1 MRSKILIPSLAI
13 LIGKFL
19 YGCKKMSEPLFNKVA
34 FIGLGLIGSSL
45 ARVIRAKGL
54 ANTVVAAARS
64 QKTLDDAK
72 KLGLIDAGFL
82 HAADA
87 VQNADLIVLAL
98 PVQATQAALEKIQP
112 YLAQNAIITD
122 VGSTK
127 GNVVAAAKQVFGA
140 NLPSGFVPA
149 HPIAGSEHSGVH
161 AGKVDL
167 FAQHKVI
174 ITPLP
179 SSDASAVEK
188 MIQLWQ
194 AADAEVICMDVEKH
208 DELLAHTSHLPHLLA
223 FNLVEQL
230 ANRQDNLDIF
240 RYAAGGFRDFS
251 RIAAS
256 EPQMWHDIFI
266 ANKAA
271 VLNAVAS
278 FEQQLQ
284 QFKRVIEQEDSQAL
298 IGMLSHA
305 RAARQHFNHMLANK
319 PLMENQTVT
328 QQFTILPHSP
338 HFKGKFTV
346 AGDKSV
352 SHRSIMFG
360 AIAEGT
366 THVTGFLEGE
376 DALATLQAFRDMGVS
391 IEGPKN
397 GEVTIH
403 GVGMHGLKAPAS
415 AIYMGNSG
423 TSMRLLAGI
432 LAAQKFDSVMTG
444 DASLTKRPMERIAK
458 PLRMMGAQIQTTGEK
473 GTPPISIH
481 GQQTLQAMH
490 YDLPMASAQVKSG
503 ILLAG
508 LWAEGET
515 SVTEPEPTRDHTE
528 RMLRAFGY
536 EVKTEGNRIS
546 LQGGGKLTATN
557 IQVPSDIS
565 SAAFF
570 MVGAAITENADIT
583 LEAVGVN
590 PTRTGIIEILQQ
602 MGADLTVSNP
612 RIAGGEP
619 IADIRIR
626 GTQTLQGIHIPEDQ
640 VPLAIDEFPALFI
653 AAACAEGETVLTGAA
668 ELRVKESDR
677 IQVMADGLKTLGI
690 DCTPTADGII
700 IQGKGKAGDW
710 SPVFGGGQIESHHD
724 HRIAMSF
731 SMAGLRCAEPIT
743 IVGTETVATSFPTF
757 TEFATQAGLKLEVS
771 EM

>member
-1 MRSKILIPSLAI
+1 
-13 LIGKFL
+13 
-19 YGCKKMSEPLFNKVA
+19 MSVPLFEKVA

-45 ARVIRAKGL
+45 ARVMIAEDLAKEI
-54 ANTVVAAARS
+54 VASTRS
-64 QKTLDDAK
+64 QKTLEDAK
-72 KLGLIDAGFL
+72 ALGLIQQGYSDPAE
-82 HAADA
+82 A
-87 VQNADLIVLAL
+87 VRGADLVVLAL
-98 PVQATQAALEKIQP
+98 PVRATQKVLEAIKP
-112 YLAQNAIITD
+112 YLSEQTIITD

-127 GNVVAAAKQVFGA
+127 GNVVDAAKAVYGEQ
-140 NLPSGFVPA
+140 LPAGFVPG
-149 HPIAGSEHSGVH
+149 HPIAGAELTGVH

-167 FAQHKVI
+167 FANHKVI
-174 ITPLP
+174 LTPLP
-179 SSDASAVEK
+179 SSADWAVEK
-188 MIQLWQ
+188 LIQLWQ
-194 AADAEVICMDVEKH
+194 AAKAEVICMDVEKH
-208 DELLAHTSHLPHLLA
+208 DEVLAHTSHLPHLMA

-230 ANRQDNLDIF
+230 ANREDNLDIF

-256 EPQMWHDIFI
+256 DPHMWHDIFF
-266 ANKAA
+266 ANKKAI
-271 VLNAVAS
+271 LNAVDG
-278 FEQQLQ
+278 FEKQLAILR
-284 QFKRVIEQEDSQAL
+284 KLIEDENSQAL
-298 IGMLSHA
+298 MGLLGHA
-305 RAARQHFNHMLANK
+305 QAARQHFNHMLAKK
-319 PLMENQTVT
+319 PLMEKNKVTT
-328 QQFTILPHSP
+328 QQFKILPGP
-338 HFKGKFTV
+338 KQFQGKFTV
-346 AGDKSV
+346 PGDKSV

-403 GVGMHGLKAPAS
+403 GVGMHGLKAPAG
-415 AIYMGNSG
+415 ALYMGNSG
-423 TSMRLLAGI
+423 TSMRLLSGM
-432 LAAQKFDSVMTG
+432 LSAQKFDSVMTG
-444 DASLTKRPMERIAK
+444 DASLSKRPMERIAK
-458 PLRMMGAQIQTTGEK
+458 PLREMGAQIQTTGER
-473 GTPPISIH
+473 GTPPVSISGSQNLKGI
-481 GQQTLQAMH
+481 H

-515 SVTEPEPTRDHTE
+515 VVTEPEPTRDHSE

-536 EVKTEGNRIS
+536 DVKTEGNRIS
-546 LQGGGKLTATN
+546 LQGGGKLVGTD

-570 MVGAAITENADIT
+570 MVGAAITEGSDVT
-583 LEAVGVN
+583 LEAVGIN
-590 PTRTGIIEILQQ
+590 PTRTGVIEILKQ
-602 MGADLTVSNP
+602 MGADLTVENE

-626 GTQTLQGIHIPEDQ
+626 GSRTLKGIHMPEDQ

-653 AAACAEGETVLTGAA
+653 AAACAEGQTILTGAA

-677 IQVMADGLKTLGI
+677 IQVMADGLKIMGI
-690 DCTPTADGII
+690 DCTPTEDGII
-700 IQGKGKAGDW
+700 IEGQGKAGEW
-710 SPVFGGGQIESHHD
+710 GAIFTGGQIESHHD

-731 SMAGLRCAEPIT
+731 SMAGLRTSGEIN

-757 TEFATQAGLKLEVS
+757 TELATQAGLTIAVS
-771 EM
+771 E

>member
-1 MRSKILIPSLAI
+1 MAQ
-13 LIGKFL
+13 
-19 YGCKKMSEPLFNKVA
+19 PLFEKVA

-45 ARVIRAKGL
+45 ARVML
-54 ANTVVAAARS
+54 AENLSRHIVASTRS
-64 QKTLDDAK
+64 EKTLQDALE
-72 KLGLIDAGFL
+72 LGLIEQGFNNPV
-82 HAADA
+82 DA
-87 VQNADLIVLAL
+87 VQGADLVVLAL
-98 PVQATQAALEKIQP
+98 PVQATEKVLRLIQP
-112 YLAQNAIITD
+112 HLADNVILTD

-127 GNVVAAAKQVFGA
+127 GSVVAAAKAVFGEH
-140 NLPSGFVPA
+140 LPAGFVPG
-149 HPIAGSEHSGVH
+149 HPIAGAEHTGVH

-167 FAQHKVI
+167 FANHKVI
-174 ITPLP
+174 LTPLP
-179 SSDASAVEK
+179 SSAPWAVNKLIQMWESAK
-188 MIQLWQ
+188 
-194 AADAEVICMDVEKH
+194 AEVICMDVEKH
-208 DELLAHTSHLPHLLA
+208 DEVLAYTSHLPHLMA

-230 ANRQDNLDIF
+230 ANREDNLDIF

-256 EPQMWHDIFI
+256 DPQMWHDIFF
-266 ANKAA
+266 ANKTALLKA
-271 VLNAVAS
+271 VDG
-278 FEQQLQ
+278 FESQLAIIRQ
-284 QFKRVIEQEDSQAL
+284 LIEQEDSHAL
-298 IGMLSHA
+298 MGLLGHA
-305 RAARQHFNHMLANK
+305 QAARQHFNHMLAKK
-319 PLMENQTVT
+319 PFMENNHVT
-328 QQFTILPHSP
+328 QKFTILPGAKT
-338 HFKGKFTV
+338 FQGKFTV
-346 AGDKSV
+346 PGDKSV

-403 GVGMHGLKAPAS
+403 GVGMQGLKAPAG

-423 TSMRLLAGI
+423 TSMRLLAGM
-432 LAAQKFDSVMTG
+432 LSAQQFDSVMTG

-458 PLRMMGAQIQTTGEK
+458 PLREMGAQIQTTGER
-473 GTPPISIH
+473 GTPPVSIT
-481 GQQTLQAMH
+481 GAQALKGIH

-546 LQGGGKLTATN
+546 LQGGGKLVGTD

-570 MVGAAITENADIT
+570 MVGAAITENSDVT
-583 LEAVGVN
+583 LEAVGIN
-590 PTRTGIIEILQQ
+590 PTRTGVIEILKQ
-602 MGADLTVSNP
+602 MGADLSVENE

-626 GTQTLQGIHIPEDQ
+626 GSRTLKGIHVPEDQ

-653 AAACAEGETVLTGAA
+653 AAACAEGQTVLTGAA

-677 IQVMADGLKTLGI
+677 IQVMADGLKTMGI
-690 DCTPTADGII
+690 DCTPTDDGII

-710 SPVFGGGQIESHHD
+710 SAVFTGGEIESHHD

-731 SMAGLRCAEPIT
+731 SIAGLRTCGEIK
-743 IVGTETVATSFPTF
+743 IIGTETVATSFPTF
-757 TEFATQAGLKLEVS
+757 TELAGVAGLNIQVTE
-771 EM
+771 

>member
-1 MRSKILIPSLAI
+1 
-13 LIGKFL
+13 
-19 YGCKKMSEPLFNKVA
+19 MSVPLFEKVA

-45 ARVIRAKGL
+45 ARVIVAEGL
-54 ANTVVAAARS
+54 AKEIVASTRS
-64 QKTLDDAK
+64 QKTLEDAK
-72 KLGLIDAGFL
+72 TLGLIQQGYSDPAE
-82 HAADA
+82 A
-87 VQNADLIVLAL
+87 VKGADLVVLAL
-98 PVQATQAALEKIQP
+98 PVRATQKVLEIIKP
-112 YLAQNAIITD
+112 YLSEQTIITD

-127 GNVVAAAKQVFGA
+127 GNVVDAAKAVYGEQ
-140 NLPSGFVPA
+140 LPAGFVPG
-149 HPIAGSEHSGVH
+149 HPIAGAEHTGVH

-167 FAQHKVI
+167 FVNHKVI
-174 ITPLP
+174 LTPLP
-179 SSDASAVEK
+179 SSADWAVEK
-188 MIQLWQ
+188 LIRLWQ
-194 AADAEVICMDVEKH
+194 AAKAEVICMDVEKH
-208 DELLAHTSHLPHLLA
+208 DEVLAHTSHLPHLMA

-230 ANRQDNLDIF
+230 ANREDNLDIF

-256 EPQMWHDIFI
+256 DPHMWHDIFF
-266 ANKAA
+266 ANKKAI
-271 VLNAVAS
+271 LNAVDG
-278 FEQQLQ
+278 FEKQLAVLR
-284 QFKRVIEQEDSQAL
+284 KLIEDENSQAL
-298 IGMLSHA
+298 MGLLGHA
-305 RAARQHFNHMLANK
+305 QAARQHFNHMLAKK
-319 PLMENQTVT
+319 PLMEKNKVTT
-328 QQFTILPHSP
+328 QQFKILPGAKK
-338 HFKGKFTV
+338 FQGKFTV
-346 AGDKSV
+346 PGDKSV

-415 AIYMGNSG
+415 ALYMGNSG
-423 TSMRLLAGI
+423 TSMRLLSGM
-432 LAAQKFDSVMTG
+432 LSAQQFDSVMTG
-444 DASLTKRPMERIAK
+444 DASLSKRPMERIAK
-458 PLRMMGAQIQTTGEK
+458 PLREMGAQIQTTGER
-473 GTPPISIH
+473 GTPPVSISGSQKLKGI
-481 GQQTLQAMH
+481 H

-508 LWAEGET
+508 LWADGET
-515 SVTEPEPTRDHTE
+515 VVTEPEPTRDHSE

-546 LQGGGKLTATN
+546 LQGGGKLVGTN

-570 MVGAAITENADIT
+570 MVGAAITEGSDVT
-583 LEAVGVN
+583 LEAVGIN
-590 PTRTGIIEILQQ
+590 PTRTGVIEILKQ
-602 MGADLTVSNP
+602 MGADLMVENE

-626 GTQTLQGIHIPEDQ
+626 GSRTLKGIHMPEDQ

-653 AAACAEGETVLTGAA
+653 AAACAEGQTILTGAA

-677 IQVMADGLKTLGI
+677 IQVMADGLKIMGI
-690 DCTPTADGII
+690 ECTPTDDGII
-700 IQGKGKAGDW
+700 IEGKGKSGEWGAI
-710 SPVFGGGQIESHHD
+710 FTGGQIESHHD

-731 SMAGLRCAEPIT
+731 SMAGLRTSGEIN
-743 IVGTETVATSFPTF
+743 ILGTETVATSFPTF
-757 TEFATQAGLKLEVS
+757 TELTTQAGLEIAVS
-771 EM
+771 E

>member
-1 MRSKILIPSLAI
+1 
-13 LIGKFL
+13 
-19 YGCKKMSEPLFNKVA
+19 MSVPLFEKVA

-45 ARVIRAKGL
+45 ARVMIAEDLAKEI
-54 ANTVVAAARS
+54 VASTRS
-64 QKTLDDAK
+64 QKTLEDAK
-72 KLGLIDAGFL
+72 ALGLIQQGYSDPAE
-82 HAADA
+82 A
-87 VQNADLIVLAL
+87 VKGADLVVLAL
-98 PVQATQAALEKIQP
+98 PVRATQKVLEAIKP
-112 YLAQNAIITD
+112 YLTEQTIITD

-127 GNVVAAAKQVFGA
+127 GNVVDAAKAVYGEQ
-140 NLPSGFVPA
+140 LPAGFVPG
-149 HPIAGSEHSGVH
+149 HPIAGAELTGVH

-167 FAQHKVI
+167 FANHKVI
-174 ITPLP
+174 LTPLP
-179 SSDASAVEK
+179 SSADWAVEK
-188 MIQLWQ
+188 LIQLWQ
-194 AADAEVICMDVEKH
+194 AAKAEVICMDVGKH
-208 DELLAHTSHLPHLLA
+208 DEVLAHTSHLPHLMA

-230 ANRQDNLDIF
+230 ANREDNLDIF

-256 EPQMWHDIFI
+256 DPHMWHDIFF
-266 ANKAA
+266 ANKKAI
-271 VLNAVAS
+271 LNAVDG
-278 FEQQLQ
+278 FEKQLAILR
-284 QFKRVIEQEDSQAL
+284 KLIEDENSQAL
-298 IGMLSHA
+298 MGLLGHA
-305 RAARQHFNHMLANK
+305 QAARQHFNHMLAKK
-319 PLMENQTVT
+319 PLMEKNKVTT
-328 QQFTILPHSP
+328 QQFKILPGP
-338 HFKGKFTV
+338 KQFQGKFTV
-346 AGDKSV
+346 PGDKSV

-403 GVGMHGLKAPAS
+403 GVGMHGLKAPAG
-415 AIYMGNSG
+415 ALYMGNSG
-423 TSMRLLAGI
+423 TSMRLLSGM
-432 LAAQKFDSVMTG
+432 LSAQKFDSVMTG
-444 DASLTKRPMERIAK
+444 DASLSKRPMERIAK
-458 PLRMMGAQIQTTGEK
+458 PLREMGAQIQTTGER
-473 GTPPISIH
+473 GTPPVSISGSQNLKGI
-481 GQQTLQAMH
+481 H

-515 SVTEPEPTRDHTE
+515 VVTEPEPTRDHSE

-536 EVKTEGNRIS
+536 DVKTEGNRIS
-546 LQGGGKLTATN
+546 LQGGGKLVGTD

-570 MVGAAITENADIT
+570 MVGAAITEGSDVT
-583 LEAVGVN
+583 LEAVGIN
-590 PTRTGIIEILQQ
+590 PTRTGVIEILKQ
-602 MGADLTVSNP
+602 MGADLTVENE

-626 GTQTLQGIHIPEDQ
+626 GSRTLKGIHMPEDQ

-653 AAACAEGETVLTGAA
+653 AAACAEGQTILTGAA

-677 IQVMADGLKTLGI
+677 IQVMADGLKIMGI
-690 DCTPTADGII
+690 DCTPTEDGII
-700 IQGKGKAGDW
+700 IEGQGKAGEW
-710 SPVFGGGQIESHHD
+710 GAIFTGGQIESHHD

-731 SMAGLRCAEPIT
+731 SMAGLRTSGEIN

-757 TEFATQAGLKLEVS
+757 TELATQAGLTIVVS
-771 EM
+771 E

>member
-1 MRSKILIPSLAI
+1 
-13 LIGKFL
+13 
-19 YGCKKMSEPLFNKVA
+19 MSVPLFEKVA

-45 ARVIRAKGL
+45 ARVIVAEGL
-54 ANTVVAAARS
+54 AKEIVASTRS

-72 KLGLIDAGFL
+72 NLGLIQQGYNDPAE
-82 HAADA
+82 A
-87 VQNADLIVLAL
+87 VKGADLVVLAL
-98 PVQATQAALEKIQP
+98 PVRATQKVLEIIKP
-112 YLAQNAIITD
+112 YLSEQTIITD

-127 GNVVAAAKQVFGA
+127 GNVVDAAKAVYGEQ
-140 NLPSGFVPA
+140 LPAGFVPG
-149 HPIAGSEHSGVH
+149 HPIAGAEHTGVH

-167 FAQHKVI
+167 FVNHKVI
-174 ITPLP
+174 LTPLP
-179 SSDASAVEK
+179 SSADWAVEK
-188 MIQLWQ
+188 LIRLWQ
-194 AADAEVICMDVEKH
+194 AAKAEVICMDVEKH
-208 DELLAHTSHLPHLLA
+208 DEVLAHTSHLPHLMA

-230 ANRQDNLDIF
+230 ANREDNLDIF

-256 EPQMWHDIFI
+256 DPHMWHDIFF
-266 ANKAA
+266 ANKKAI
-271 VLNAVAS
+271 LNAVDG
-278 FEQQLQ
+278 FERQLAVLR
-284 QFKRVIEQEDSQAL
+284 KLIEDENSQAL
-298 IGMLSHA
+298 MGLLGHA
-305 RAARQHFNHMLANK
+305 QAARQHFNHMLAKK
-319 PLMENQTVT
+319 PLMEKNKVTT
-328 QQFTILPHSP
+328 QQFKILPGAKK
-338 HFKGKFTV
+338 FQGKFTV
-346 AGDKSV
+346 PGDKSV

-415 AIYMGNSG
+415 ALYMGNSG
-423 TSMRLLAGI
+423 TSMRLLSGM
-432 LAAQKFDSVMTG
+432 LSAQQFDSVMTG
-444 DASLTKRPMERIAK
+444 DASLSKRPMERIAK
-458 PLRMMGAQIQTTGEK
+458 PLREMGAQIQTTGER
-473 GTPPISIH
+473 GTPPVSISGSQKLKGI
-481 GQQTLQAMH
+481 H

-515 SVTEPEPTRDHTE
+515 VVTEPEPTRDHSE

-546 LQGGGKLTATN
+546 LQGGGKLVGTD

-570 MVGAAITENADIT
+570 MVGAAITEGSDVT
-583 LEAVGVN
+583 LEAVGIN
-590 PTRTGIIEILQQ
+590 PTRTGVIEILKQ
-602 MGADLTVSNP
+602 MGADLTVENE

-626 GTQTLQGIHIPEDQ
+626 GSRTLKGIHMPEDQ

-653 AAACAEGETVLTGAA
+653 AAACAEGQTILTGAA

-677 IQVMADGLKTLGI
+677 IQVMADGLKIMGI
-690 DCTPTADGII
+690 ECTPTDDGII
-700 IQGKGKAGDW
+700 IEGKGKSGEWGAI
-710 SPVFGGGQIESHHD
+710 FTGGQIESHHD

-731 SMAGLRCAEPIT
+731 SMAGLRTSGEIN
-743 IVGTETVATSFPTF
+743 ILGTETVATSFPTF
-757 TEFATQAGLKLEVS
+757 TELTTQAGLEIAVS
-771 EM
+771 E

>member
-1 MRSKILIPSLAI
+1 
-13 LIGKFL
+13 
-19 YGCKKMSEPLFNKVA
+19 MSVPLFEKVA

-45 ARVIRAKGL
+45 ARVMIAEDLAKEI
-54 ANTVVAAARS
+54 VASTRS
-64 QKTLDDAK
+64 QKTLEDAK
-72 KLGLIDAGFL
+72 ALGLIQQGYSDPAE
-82 HAADA
+82 A
-87 VQNADLIVLAL
+87 VKGADLVVLAL
-98 PVQATQAALEKIQP
+98 PVRATQKVLEAIKP
-112 YLAQNAIITD
+112 YLTEQTIITD

-127 GNVVAAAKQVFGA
+127 GNVVDAAKAVYGEQ
-140 NLPSGFVPA
+140 LPAGFVPG
-149 HPIAGSEHSGVH
+149 HPIAGAELTGVH

-167 FAQHKVI
+167 FANHKVI
-174 ITPLP
+174 LTPLP
-179 SSDASAVEK
+179 SSADWAVEK
-188 MIQLWQ
+188 LIQLWQ
-194 AADAEVICMDVEKH
+194 AAKAEVICMDVGKH
-208 DELLAHTSHLPHLLA
+208 DEVLAHTSHLPHLMA

-230 ANRQDNLDIF
+230 ANREDNLDIF

-256 EPQMWHDIFI
+256 DPHMWHDIFF
-266 ANKAA
+266 ANKKAI
-271 VLNAVAS
+271 LNAVDG
-278 FEQQLQ
+278 FEKQLAILR
-284 QFKRVIEQEDSQAL
+284 KLIEDENSQAL
-298 IGMLSHA
+298 MGLLGHA
-305 RAARQHFNHMLANK
+305 QAARQHFNHMLAKK
-319 PLMENQTVT
+319 PLMEKNKVTT
-328 QQFTILPHSP
+328 QQFKILPGP
-338 HFKGKFTV
+338 KQFQGKFTV
-346 AGDKSV
+346 PGDKSV

-403 GVGMHGLKAPAS
+403 GVGMHGLKAPAG
-415 AIYMGNSG
+415 ALYMGNSG
-423 TSMRLLAGI
+423 TSMRLLSGM
-432 LAAQKFDSVMTG
+432 LSAQKFDSVMTG
-444 DASLTKRPMERIAK
+444 DASLSKRPMERIAK
-458 PLRMMGAQIQTTGEK
+458 PLREMGAQIQTTGER
-473 GTPPISIH
+473 GTPPVSISGSQNLKGI
-481 GQQTLQAMH
+481 H

-515 SVTEPEPTRDHTE
+515 VVTEPEPTRDHSE

-536 EVKTEGNRIS
+536 DVKTEGNRIS
-546 LQGGGKLTATN
+546 LQGGGKLVGTD

-570 MVGAAITENADIT
+570 MVGAAITEGSDVT
-583 LEAVGVN
+583 LEAVGIN
-590 PTRTGIIEILQQ
+590 PTRTGVIEILKQ
-602 MGADLTVSNP
+602 MGADLTVENE

-626 GTQTLQGIHIPEDQ
+626 GSRTLKGIHMPEDQ

-653 AAACAEGETVLTGAA
+653 AAACAEGQTILTGAA

-677 IQVMADGLKTLGI
+677 IQVMADGLKIMGI
-690 DCTPTADGII
+690 DCTPTDDGII
-700 IQGKGKAGDW
+700 IEGQGKAGEW
-710 SPVFGGGQIESHHD
+710 GAIFTGGQIESHHD

-731 SMAGLRCAEPIT
+731 SMAGLRTSGEIN

-757 TEFATQAGLKLEVS
+757 TELATQAGLTIAVS
-771 EM
+771 E

>member
-1 MRSKILIPSLAI
+1 MAQ
-13 LIGKFL
+13 
-19 YGCKKMSEPLFNKVA
+19 PLFEKVA

-45 ARVIRAKGL
+45 ARVML
-54 ANTVVAAARS
+54 AENLSRHIVASTRS
-64 QKTLDDAK
+64 EKTLQDALE
-72 KLGLIDAGFL
+72 LGLIEQGFNNPI
-82 HAADA
+82 DA
-87 VQNADLIVLAL
+87 VQGADLVVLAL
-98 PVQATQAALEKIQP
+98 PVQATEKVLRLIQP
-112 YLAQNAIITD
+112 HLADNVILTD

-127 GNVVAAAKQVFGA
+127 GSVVAAAKAVFGE
-140 NLPSGFVPA
+140 NLPAGFVPG
-149 HPIAGSEHSGVH
+149 HPIAGAEYTGVH

-167 FAQHKVI
+167 FANHKVI
-174 ITPLP
+174 LTPLP
-179 SSDASAVEK
+179 SSAPWAVNKLIQMWESAK
-188 MIQLWQ
+188 
-194 AADAEVICMDVEKH
+194 AEVICMDVEKH
-208 DELLAHTSHLPHLLA
+208 DEVLAYTSHLPHLMA

-230 ANRQDNLDIF
+230 ANREDNLDIF

-256 EPQMWHDIFI
+256 DPQMWHDIFF
-266 ANKAA
+266 ANKTALLKA
-271 VLNAVAS
+271 VDG
-278 FEQQLQ
+278 FESQLAIIRQ
-284 QFKRVIEQEDSQAL
+284 LIEQEDSHAL
-298 IGMLSHA
+298 MGLLGHA
-305 RAARQHFNHMLANK
+305 QAARQHFNYMLAKK
-319 PLMENQTVT
+319 PFMENNHVT
-328 QQFTILPHSP
+328 QKFTILPGAKT
-338 HFKGKFTV
+338 FQGKFTV
-346 AGDKSV
+346 PGDKSV

-403 GVGMHGLKAPAS
+403 GVGMQGLKAPVG

-423 TSMRLLAGI
+423 TSMRLLAGM
-432 LAAQKFDSVMTG
+432 LSAQQFDSVMTG

-458 PLRMMGAQIQTTGEK
+458 PLREMGAQIQTTGER
-473 GTPPISIH
+473 GTPPVSIT
-481 GQQTLQAMH
+481 GAQALKGIH

-536 EVKTEGNRIS
+536 EVKTEGNRIT
-546 LQGGGKLTATN
+546 LQGGGKLVGTD

-570 MVGAAITENADIT
+570 MVGAAITENSDVT
-583 LEAVGVN
+583 LEAVGIN
-590 PTRTGIIEILQQ
+590 PTRTGVIEILKQ
-602 MGADLTVSNP
+602 MGADLSVENE

-626 GTQTLQGIHIPEDQ
+626 GSRTLKGIHVPEDQ

-677 IQVMADGLKTLGI
+677 IQVMADGLKTMGI
-690 DCTPTADGII
+690 DCTPTDDGII

-710 SPVFGGGQIESHHD
+710 SPVFTGGEIESHHD

-731 SMAGLRCAEPIT
+731 SMAGLRTSGEIK
-743 IVGTETVATSFPTF
+743 IIGTETVATSFPTF
-757 TEFATQAGLKLEVS
+757 TELAGVAGLNIQVTE
-771 EM
+771 

>member
-1 MRSKILIPSLAI
+1 MAT
-13 LIGKFL
+13 
-19 YGCKKMSEPLFNKVA
+19 PLFEKVA

-45 ARVIRAKGL
+45 ARVIIAEKL
-54 ANTVVAAARS
+54 ATEIVASTRS

-72 KLGLIDAGFL
+72 ALGLIQAGYTNPI
-82 HAADA
+82 DA
-87 VQNADLIVLAL
+87 VKGADLVVLAL
-98 PVQATQAALEKIQP
+98 PVRATQKVLETIQP
-112 YLAQNAIITD
+112 YLSANVIITD

-127 GNVVAAAKQVFGA
+127 GNVVEAAKAVYGEK
-140 NLPSGFVPA
+140 LPAGFVPG
-149 HPIAGSEHSGVH
+149 HPIAGAEHTGVH

-167 FAQHKVI
+167 FANHKVI
-174 ITPLP
+174 LTPLP
-179 SSDASAVEK
+179 SSADWAVDK
-188 MIQLWQ
+188 LIQLWQ
-194 AADAEVICMDVEKH
+194 AAKAEVICMDVDKH
-208 DELLAHTSHLPHLLA
+208 DEVLAHTSHLPHLMA

-230 ANRQDNLDIF
+230 ANREDNLDIF

-256 EPQMWHDIFI
+256 DPQMWHDIFF
-266 ANKAA
+266 ANKKAI
-271 VLNAVAS
+271 LNAVDG
-278 FEQQLQ
+278 FEQQLTTLR
-284 QFKRVIEQEDSQAL
+284 KLIEDENSQAL
-298 IGMLSHA
+298 MGLLGHA
-305 RAARQHFNHMLANK
+305 QAARQHFNHMLTKK
-319 PLMENQTVT
+319 PLMEKNKVTT
-328 QQFTILPHSP
+328 QQFTILPGQKN
-338 HFKGKFTV
+338 FQGKFTV
-346 AGDKSV
+346 PGDKSV

-403 GVGMHGLKAPAS
+403 GVGIHGLKAPAS
-415 AIYMGNSG
+415 ALYMGNSG
-423 TSMRLLAGI
+423 TSMRLLSGM
-432 LAAQKFDSVMTG
+432 LSAQAFDSVMTG
-444 DASLTKRPMERIAK
+444 DASLSKRPMERIAK
-458 PLRMMGAQIQTTGEK
+458 PLREMGAQIQTTGER
-473 GTPPISIH
+473 GTPPVSIS
-481 GQQTLQAMH
+481 GSQALKGIQ

-536 EVKTEGNRIS
+536 DVKTEGNRIS
-546 LQGGGKLTATN
+546 LQGGGKLVGTN

-570 MVGAAITENADIT
+570 MVGAAITEGADVT
-583 LEAVGVN
+583 LEAVGIN
-590 PTRTGIIEILQQ
+590 PTRTGVIEILKQ
-602 MGADLTVSNP
+602 MGADISVENE

-619 IADIRIR
+619 IADIRIQ
-626 GTQTLQGIHIPEDQ
+626 GTRTLKGIHMPEDQ

-653 AAACAEGETVLTGAA
+653 AAACAEGQTVLTGAA

-677 IQVMADGLKTLGI
+677 IQVMADGLKIMGI
-690 DCTPTADGII
+690 DCTPTDDGII
-700 IQGKGKAGDW
+700 IEGKGKSGEW
-710 SPVFGGGQIESHHD
+710 GSIFTGGEIESHHD

-731 SMAGLRCAEPIT
+731 SIAGLRTSGAIK

-757 TEFATQAGLKLEVS
+757 TQLTAKAGLAIEVT
-771 EM
+771 E

>member
-1 MRSKILIPSLAI
+1 MAQ
-13 LIGKFL
+13 
-19 YGCKKMSEPLFNKVA
+19 PLFEKVA

-45 ARVIRAKGL
+45 ARVML
-54 ANTVVAAARS
+54 AENLSRHIVASTRS
-64 QKTLDDAK
+64 EKTLQDALE
-72 KLGLIDAGFL
+72 LGLIEQGFNNPI
-82 HAADA
+82 DA
-87 VQNADLIVLAL
+87 VQGADLVVLAL
-98 PVQATQAALEKIQP
+98 PVQATEKVLRLIQP
-112 YLAQNAIITD
+112 HLADNVILTD

-127 GNVVAAAKQVFGA
+127 GSVVAAAKAVFGE
-140 NLPSGFVPA
+140 NLPAGFVPG
-149 HPIAGSEHSGVH
+149 HPIAGAEHTGVH

-167 FAQHKVI
+167 FANHKVI
-174 ITPLP
+174 LTPLP
-179 SSDASAVEK
+179 SSAPWAVNKLIQMWESAK
-188 MIQLWQ
+188 
-194 AADAEVICMDVEKH
+194 AEVICMDVEKH
-208 DELLAHTSHLPHLLA
+208 DEVLAYTSHLPHLMA

-230 ANRQDNLDIF
+230 ANREDNLDIF

-256 EPQMWHDIFI
+256 DPQMWHDIFF
-266 ANKAA
+266 ANKTALLKA
-271 VLNAVAS
+271 VDG
-278 FEQQLQ
+278 FESQLAIIRQ
-284 QFKRVIEQEDSQAL
+284 LIEQEDSHAL
-298 IGMLSHA
+298 MGLLGHA
-305 RAARQHFNHMLANK
+305 QAARQHFNHMLAKK
-319 PLMENQTVT
+319 PFMENNHVT
-328 QQFTILPHSP
+328 QKFTILPGAKT
-338 HFKGKFTV
+338 FQGKFTV
-346 AGDKSV
+346 PGDKSV

-403 GVGMHGLKAPAS
+403 GVGMQGLKAPAG

-423 TSMRLLAGI
+423 TSMRLLAGM
-432 LAAQKFDSVMTG
+432 LSAQQFDSVMTG

-458 PLRMMGAQIQTTGEK
+458 PLREMGAQIQTTGER
-473 GTPPISIH
+473 GTPPVSIT
-481 GQQTLQAMH
+481 GAQALKGIH

-546 LQGGGKLTATN
+546 LQGGGKLVGTD

-570 MVGAAITENADIT
+570 MVGAAITENSDVT
-583 LEAVGVN
+583 LEAVGIN
-590 PTRTGIIEILQQ
+590 PTRTGVIEILKQ
-602 MGADLTVSNP
+602 MGADLSVENE

-626 GTQTLQGIHIPEDQ
+626 GSRTLKGIHVPEDQ

-653 AAACAEGETVLTGAA
+653 AAACAEGQTVLTGAA

-677 IQVMADGLKTLGI
+677 IQVMADGLKTMGI
-690 DCTPTADGII
+690 DCTPTDDGII

-710 SPVFGGGQIESHHD
+710 SAVFTGGEIESHHD

-731 SMAGLRCAEPIT
+731 SIAGLRTCGEIK
-743 IVGTETVATSFPTF
+743 IIGTETVATSFPTF
-757 TEFATQAGLKLEVS
+757 TELAGVAGLNIQVTE
-771 EM
+771 

>member
-1 MRSKILIPSLAI
+1 
-13 LIGKFL
+13 
-19 YGCKKMSEPLFNKVA
+19 MSQPMFKKVA

-45 ARVIRAKGL
+45 ARVIL
-54 ANTVVAAARS
+54 AENLAETVVASTRS
-64 QKTLDDAK
+64 KKTLEDAQA
-72 KLGLIDAGFL
+72 LGLISEGFSDP
-82 HAADA
+82 ADA
-87 VQNADLIVLAL
+87 VQGADLVVLAL
-98 PVQATQAALEKIQP
+98 PVRATQKALESIQP
-112 YLAQNAIITD
+112 YLSENCIITD

-127 GNVVAAAKQVFGA
+127 GNVVDAAKAVFGDV
-140 NLPSGFVPA
+140 LPVGFVPG
-149 HPIAGSEHSGVH
+149 HPIAGAEHTGVH

-167 FAQHKVI
+167 FANHKVI
-174 ITPLP
+174 LTPLP
-179 SSDASAVEK
+179 SSADWAVEK
-188 MIQLWQ
+188 LIQMWQ
-194 AADAEVICMDVEKH
+194 AAKAEVICMDVEKH
-208 DELLAHTSHLPHLLA
+208 DEVLAHTSHLPHLMA

-230 ANRQDNLDIF
+230 ANREDNFDIF

-256 EPQMWHDIFI
+256 DPQMWHDIFF
-266 ANKAA
+266 ANKKAI
-271 VLNAVAS
+271 LNAVDG
-278 FEQQLQ
+278 FEAQLKTLRQ
-284 QFKRVIEQEDSQAL
+284 LIENENSQAL
-298 IGMLSHA
+298 MGLLGHA
-305 RAARQHFNHMLANK
+305 QAARQHFNHMLANK
-319 PLMENQTVT
+319 PLMEKNKVT
-328 QQFTILPHSP
+328 QQFTILPGDKT
-338 HFKGKFTV
+338 FKGKFTV
-346 AGDKSV
+346 PGDKSV

-403 GVGMHGLKAPAS
+403 GVGMNGLKAPKTAL
-415 AIYMGNSG
+415 YMGNSG
-423 TSMRLLAGI
+423 TSMRLLSGM
-432 LAAQKFDSVMTG
+432 LSAQAFDSVMTG
-444 DASLTKRPMERIAK
+444 DASLSQRPMERIAK
-458 PLRMMGAQIQTTGEK
+458 PLREMGAQIQTTGER
-473 GTPPISIH
+473 GTPPISIT
-481 GQQTLQAMH
+481 GAQALKGIH

-515 SVTEPEPTRDHTE
+515 SVTEPEPTRDHSE

-546 LQGGGKLTATN
+546 LQGGGTLIGTD

-570 MVGAAITENADIT
+570 MVGAAITEGSDVT
-583 LEAVGVN
+583 LEAVGIN
-590 PTRTGIIEILQQ
+590 PTRTGVIEILKQ
-602 MGADLTVSNP
+602 MGADLTVENE

-626 GTQTLQGIHIPEDQ
+626 GTRTLKGIHMPEDQ
-640 VPLAIDEFPALFI
+640 VPLAIDEFPSLFI
-653 AAACAEGETVLTGAA
+653 AAACAEGQTILTGAA

-677 IQVMADGLKTLGI
+677 IQVMADGLKTMGI

-700 IQGKGKAGDW
+700 IEGKGKAGEW
-710 SPVFGGGQIESHHD
+710 GAIFTGGEIESHHD

-731 SMAGLRCAEPIT
+731 SMAGLRNSGEIK

-757 TEFATQAGLKLEVS
+757 TQLTNQAGLQIQVTE
-771 EM
+771 

>member
-1 MRSKILIPSLAI
+1 
-13 LIGKFL
+13 
-19 YGCKKMSEPLFNKVA
+19 MSVPLFEKVA

-45 ARVIRAKGL
+45 ARVMIAEGL
-54 ANTVVAAARS
+54 AKEIVASTRS
-64 QKTLDDAK
+64 QKTLEDAK
-72 KLGLIDAGFL
+72 ALGLIQQGYSDPAEAVK
-82 HAADA
+82 AADL
-87 VQNADLIVLAL
+87 VVLAL
-98 PVQATQAALEKIQP
+98 PVRATQKVLEAIKP
-112 YLAQNAIITD
+112 YLSEQTIITD

-127 GNVVAAAKQVFGA
+127 GNVVDAAKAVYGEQ
-140 NLPSGFVPA
+140 LPAGFVPG
-149 HPIAGSEHSGVH
+149 HPIAGAELTGVH

-167 FAQHKVI
+167 FANHKVI
-174 ITPLP
+174 LTPLP
-179 SSDASAVEK
+179 SSADWAVEK
-188 MIQLWQ
+188 LIQLWQ
-194 AADAEVICMDVEKH
+194 AAKAEVICMDVEKH
-208 DELLAHTSHLPHLLA
+208 DEVLAHTSHLPHLMA

-230 ANRQDNLDIF
+230 ANREDNLDIF

-256 EPQMWHDIFI
+256 DPHMWHDIFF
-266 ANKAA
+266 ANKKAI
-271 VLNAVAS
+271 LNAVDG
-278 FEQQLQ
+278 FEKQLAILR
-284 QFKRVIEQEDSQAL
+284 KLIEDENSQAL
-298 IGMLSHA
+298 MGLLGHA
-305 RAARQHFNHMLANK
+305 QAARQHFNHMLAKK
-319 PLMENQTVT
+319 PLMEKNKVTT
-328 QQFTILPHSP
+328 QQFKILPGP
-338 HFKGKFTV
+338 KQFQGKFTV
-346 AGDKSV
+346 PGDKSV

-403 GVGMHGLKAPAS
+403 GVGMHGLKAPAG
-415 AIYMGNSG
+415 ALYMGNSG
-423 TSMRLLAGI
+423 TSMRLLSGM
-432 LAAQKFDSVMTG
+432 LSAQKFDSVMTG
-444 DASLTKRPMERIAK
+444 DASLSKRPMERIAK
-458 PLRMMGAQIQTTGEK
+458 PLREMGAQIQTTGER
-473 GTPPISIH
+473 GTPPVSISGSQNLKGI
-481 GQQTLQAMH
+481 H

-515 SVTEPEPTRDHTE
+515 VVTEPEPTRDHSE

-536 EVKTEGNRIS
+536 DVKTEGNRIS
-546 LQGGGKLTATN
+546 LQGGGKLVGTD

-570 MVGAAITENADIT
+570 MVGAAITEGSDVT
-583 LEAVGVN
+583 LEAVGIN
-590 PTRTGIIEILQQ
+590 PTRTGVIEILKQ
-602 MGADLTVSNP
+602 MGADLTVENE

-626 GTQTLQGIHIPEDQ
+626 GSRTLKGIHMPEDQ

-653 AAACAEGETVLTGAA
+653 AAACAEGQTILTGAA

-677 IQVMADGLKTLGI
+677 IQVMADGLKIMGI
-690 DCTPTADGII
+690 DCTPTDDGII
-700 IQGKGKAGDW
+700 IEGQGKTGEWGAI
-710 SPVFGGGQIESHHD
+710 FTGGQIESHHD

-731 SMAGLRCAEPIT
+731 SMAGLRTSGEIN

-757 TEFATQAGLKLEVS
+757 TELATQAGLTIAVS
-771 EM
+771 E

>member
-1 MRSKILIPSLAI
+1 MAQ
-13 LIGKFL
+13 
-19 YGCKKMSEPLFNKVA
+19 PLFEKVA

-45 ARVIRAKGL
+45 ARVML
-54 ANTVVAAARS
+54 AENLSRHIVASTRS
-64 QKTLDDAK
+64 EKTLQDALE
-72 KLGLIDAGFL
+72 LGLIEQGFNNPI
-82 HAADA
+82 DA
-87 VQNADLIVLAL
+87 VQGADLVVLAL
-98 PVQATQAALEKIQP
+98 PVQATEKVLRLIQP
-112 YLAQNAIITD
+112 HLADHVILTD

-127 GNVVAAAKQVFGA
+127 GSVVAAAKAVFGE
-140 NLPSGFVPA
+140 NLPAGFVPG
-149 HPIAGSEHSGVH
+149 HPIAGAEHTGVH

-167 FAQHKVI
+167 FANHKVI
-174 ITPLP
+174 LTPLP
-179 SSDASAVEK
+179 SSAPWAVNKLIQMWESAK
-188 MIQLWQ
+188 
-194 AADAEVICMDVEKH
+194 AEVICMDVEKH
-208 DELLAHTSHLPHLLA
+208 DEVLAYTSHLPHLMA

-230 ANRQDNLDIF
+230 ANREDNLDIF

-256 EPQMWHDIFI
+256 DPQMWHDIFF
-266 ANKAA
+266 ANKTALLKA
-271 VLNAVAS
+271 VDG
-278 FEQQLQ
+278 FESQLAIIRQ
-284 QFKRVIEQEDSQAL
+284 LIEQEDSHAL
-298 IGMLSHA
+298 MGLLGHA
-305 RAARQHFNHMLANK
+305 QAARQHFNYMLAKK
-319 PLMENQTVT
+319 PFMENNHVT
-328 QQFTILPHSP
+328 QQFTILPGAKT
-338 HFKGKFTV
+338 FQGKFTV
-346 AGDKSV
+346 PGDKSV

-403 GVGMHGLKAPAS
+403 GVGMQGLKAPAS

-423 TSMRLLAGI
+423 TSMRLLAGM
-432 LAAQKFDSVMTG
+432 LSAQQFDSVMTG

-458 PLRMMGAQIQTTGEK
+458 PLREMGAQIQTTGER
-473 GTPPISIH
+473 GTPPVSIT
-481 GQQTLQAMH
+481 GAQTLKGIH

-536 EVKTEGNRIS
+536 EVKTEGNRIT
-546 LQGGGKLTATN
+546 LQGGGKLVGTD

-570 MVGAAITENADIT
+570 MVGAAITENSDVT
-583 LEAVGVN
+583 LEAVGIN
-590 PTRTGIIEILQQ
+590 PTRTGVIEILKQ
-602 MGADLTVSNP
+602 MGADLSVENE

-626 GTQTLQGIHIPEDQ
+626 GTRTLKGIHVPEDQ

-653 AAACAEGETVLTGAA
+653 AAACAEGQTVLTGAA

-677 IQVMADGLKTLGI
+677 IQVMADGLKTMGI
-690 DCTPTADGII
+690 DCTPTDDGII

-710 SPVFGGGQIESHHD
+710 SAVFTGGEIESHHD

-731 SMAGLRCAEPIT
+731 SIAGLRTSGEIK
-743 IVGTETVATSFPTF
+743 IIGTETVATSFPTF
-757 TEFATQAGLKLEVS
+757 TELAGVAGLNIQVTE
-771 EM
+771 

>member
-1 MRSKILIPSLAI
+1 MTLPILPE
-13 LIGKFL
+13 KV
-19 YGCKKMSEPLFNKVA
+19 LFNKVA

-45 ARVIRAKGL
+45 ARVIKARGL
-54 ANTVVAAARS
+54 ARSVVAATRS

-72 KLGLIDAGFL
+72 ALGLIDAGFNDIGEAVK
-82 HAADA
+82 AADL
-87 VQNADLIVLAL
+87 VVLAL
-98 PVQATQAALEKIQP
+98 PVQATQSALQKIQP
-112 YLAQNAIITD
+112 FLREDAIITD

-127 GNVVAAAKQVFGA
+127 GNVVEAARAVFGE
-140 NLPSGFVPA
+140 NLPKGFIPG

-167 FAQHKVI
+167 FANHKVI
-174 ITPLP
+174 LTPLQ
-179 SSDASAVEK
+179 SSDKDMLNKLIE
-188 MIQLWQ
+188 LWQ
-194 AADAEVICMDVEKH
+194 AAQAEVICMDVDRH
-208 DELLAHTSHLPHLLA
+208 DEVLAHTSHLPHLMA

-230 ANRQDNLDIF
+230 ASRKDNLDIF

-256 EPQMWHDIFI
+256 DPQMWHDIFF
-266 ANKAA
+266 ANKKA
-271 VLNAVAS
+271 VLNAVTG
-278 FEQQLQ
+278 FEKQLQ
-284 QFKRVIEQEDSQAL
+284 QFKHVIEQEDSHVL
-298 IGMLSHA
+298 MGMLGHA
-305 RAARQHFNHMLANK
+305 QAARQHFNHMLANK
-319 PLMENQTVT
+319 PLMENNTVT
-328 QQFTILPHSP
+328 QQFTILPGTP
-338 HFKGKFTV
+338 KFEGKFIV
-346 AGDKSV
+346 PGDKSV

-403 GVGMHGLKAPAS
+403 GVGINGLKAPVS
-415 AIYMGNSG
+415 ALYMGNSG
-423 TSMRLLAGI
+423 TSMRLLSGM
-432 LAAQKFDSVMTG
+432 LSAQKFDSVMTG
-444 DASLTKRPMERIAK
+444 DASLSKRPMERIAK
-458 PLRMMGAQIQTTGEK
+458 PLRLMGAKIQTTGEK
-473 GTPPISIH
+473 GTPPVSIT
-481 GQQTLQAMH
+481 GSQQLKAIH

-515 SVTEPEPTRDHTE
+515 TVVEPEPTRDHTE

-536 EVKTEGNRIS
+536 EVKTQGNKIT
-546 LQGGGKLTATN
+546 LQGGGKLVGTD

-570 MVGAAITENADIT
+570 MVGAAITEDADIT
-583 LEAVGVN
+583 LEAVGIN
-590 PTRTGIIEILQQ
+590 PTRTGVIEILKQ
-602 MGADLTVSNP
+602 MGADLSVENE

-626 GTQTLQGIHIPEDQ
+626 GSRTLKGIHMPEDQ

-677 IQVMADGLKTLGI
+677 IQVMADGLKLLGI
-690 DCTPTADGII
+690 ECTPTDDGII
-700 IQGKGKAGDW
+700 IQGKGKVGDW
-710 SPVFGGGQIESHHD
+710 SPIFAGGQIESHHD

-757 TEFATQAGLKLEVS
+757 TQLASQVGLLLEVING
-771 EM
+771 

>member
-1 MRSKILIPSLAI
+1 
-13 LIGKFL
+13 
-19 YGCKKMSEPLFNKVA
+19 MSGPLFEKVA

-45 ARVIRAKGL
+45 ARVIIAENLAKQ
-54 ANTVVAAARS
+54 VVASTRS

-72 KLGLIDAGFL
+72 ALGLIQEGYSNPV
-82 HAADA
+82 DA
-87 VQNADLIVLAL
+87 VQGADLVVLAL
-98 PVQATQAALEKIQP
+98 PVRATQKVLETIKP
-112 YLAQNAIITD
+112 YLSEHTILTD

-127 GNVVAAAKQVFGA
+127 GNVVEAAKAVFGE
-140 NLPSGFVPA
+140 NLPEGFVPG
-149 HPIAGSEHSGVH
+149 HPIAGAEHTGVH

-167 FAQHKVI
+167 FANHKVI
-174 ITPLP
+174 LTPLP
-179 SSDASAVEK
+179 SSADWAVEK
-188 MIQLWQ
+188 LIQLWQ
-194 AADAEVICMDVEKH
+194 VAKAEVICMDVEKH
-208 DELLAHTSHLPHLLA
+208 DEVLAHTSHLPHLMA

-230 ANRQDNLDIF
+230 ANREDNFDIF

-256 EPQMWHDIFI
+256 DPQMWHDIFF
-266 ANKAA
+266 ANKKAI
-271 VLNAVAS
+271 LNAVDG
-278 FEQQLQ
+278 FEKQLTTLR
-284 QFKRVIEQEDSQAL
+284 KLIEDENSQAL
-298 IGMLSHA
+298 MGVLGHA
-305 RAARQHFNHMLANK
+305 QAARQHFNHMLANK
-319 PLMENQTVT
+319 PLMEKNKVTT
-328 QQFTILPHSP
+328 QQFTILPGQKK
-338 HFKGKFTV
+338 FQGKFSV
-346 AGDKSV
+346 PGDKSV

-415 AIYMGNSG
+415 ALYMGNSG
-423 TSMRLLAGI
+423 TSMRLLSGM

-444 DASLTKRPMERIAK
+444 DASLTQRPMERIAK
-458 PLRMMGAQIQTTGEK
+458 PLRTMGAQIQTTGER
-473 GTPPISIH
+473 GTPPISIT
-481 GQQTLQAMH
+481 GNQALKGIQ

-508 LWAEGET
+508 LWANGET
-515 SVTEPEPTRDHTE
+515 AVTEPEPTRDHSE

-536 EVKTEGNRIS
+536 DVNTEGNRIS
-546 LQGGGKLTATN
+546 LQGGGKLIGTD

-570 MVGAAITENADIT
+570 MVGAAITEGSDIT
-583 LEAVGVN
+583 LEAVGIN
-590 PTRTGIIEILQQ
+590 PTRTGVIEILKQ
-602 MGADLTVSNP
+602 MGADLTVENE

-626 GTQTLQGIHIPEDQ
+626 GSRTLKGIHMPEDQ

-653 AAACAEGETVLTGAA
+653 AAACAEGQTILTGAA

-677 IQVMADGLKTLGI
+677 IQVMADGLKIMGI
-690 DCTPTADGII
+690 DCTPTDDGII
-700 IQGKGKAGDW
+700 IEGQGKAGDW
-710 SPVFGGGQIESHHD
+710 SAIFTGGEIESHHD

-731 SMAGLRCAEPIT
+731 SMAGLRTSGEIK

-757 TEFATQAGLKLEVS
+757 TALATQAGLAIQVTE
-771 EM
+771 

>member
-1 MRSKILIPSLAI
+1 
-13 LIGKFL
+13 
-19 YGCKKMSEPLFNKVA
+19 MSVPLFEKVA

-45 ARVIRAKGL
+45 ARVIVAEGL
-54 ANTVVAAARS
+54 AKEIVASTRS
-64 QKTLDDAK
+64 QKTLEDAK
-72 KLGLIDAGFL
+72 TLGLIQQGYSDPAE
-82 HAADA
+82 A
-87 VQNADLIVLAL
+87 VKGADLVVLAL
-98 PVQATQAALEKIQP
+98 PVRATQKVLEIIKP
-112 YLAQNAIITD
+112 YLSEQTIITD

-127 GNVVAAAKQVFGA
+127 GNVVDAAKAVYGEQ
-140 NLPSGFVPA
+140 LPAGFVPG
-149 HPIAGSEHSGVH
+149 HPIAGAEHTGVH

-167 FAQHKVI
+167 FVNHKVI
-174 ITPLP
+174 LTPLP
-179 SSDASAVEK
+179 SSADWAVEK
-188 MIQLWQ
+188 LIRLWQ
-194 AADAEVICMDVEKH
+194 AAKAEVICMDVEKH
-208 DELLAHTSHLPHLLA
+208 DEVLAHTSHLPHLMA

-230 ANRQDNLDIF
+230 ANREDNLDIF

-256 EPQMWHDIFI
+256 DPHMWHDIFF
-266 ANKAA
+266 ANKKAI
-271 VLNAVAS
+271 LNAVDG
-278 FEQQLQ
+278 FEKQLAVLR
-284 QFKRVIEQEDSQAL
+284 KLIEDENSQAL
-298 IGMLSHA
+298 MGLLGHA
-305 RAARQHFNHMLANK
+305 QAARQHFNHMLAKK
-319 PLMENQTVT
+319 PLMEKNKVTT
-328 QQFTILPHSP
+328 QQFKILPGVKK
-338 HFKGKFTV
+338 FQGKFTV
-346 AGDKSV
+346 PGDKSV

-415 AIYMGNSG
+415 ALYMGNSG
-423 TSMRLLAGI
+423 TSMRLLSGM
-432 LAAQKFDSVMTG
+432 LSAQQFDSVMTG
-444 DASLTKRPMERIAK
+444 DASLSKRPMERIAK
-458 PLRMMGAQIQTTGEK
+458 PLREMGAQIQTTGER
-473 GTPPISIH
+473 GTPPVSISGSQKLKGI
-481 GQQTLQAMH
+481 H

-515 SVTEPEPTRDHTE
+515 VVTEPEPTRDHSE

-546 LQGGGKLTATN
+546 LQGGGKLVGTD

-570 MVGAAITENADIT
+570 MVGAAITEGSDVT
-583 LEAVGVN
+583 LEAVGIN
-590 PTRTGIIEILQQ
+590 PTRTGVIEILKQ
-602 MGADLTVSNP
+602 MGADLTVENE

-626 GTQTLQGIHIPEDQ
+626 GSRTLKGIHMPEDQ

-653 AAACAEGETVLTGAA
+653 AAACAEGQTILTGAA

-677 IQVMADGLKTLGI
+677 IQVMADGLKIMGI
-690 DCTPTADGII
+690 ECTPTDDGII
-700 IQGKGKAGDW
+700 IEGKGKSGEWGAI
-710 SPVFGGGQIESHHD
+710 FTGGQIESHHD

-731 SMAGLRCAEPIT
+731 SMAGLRTSGEIN
-743 IVGTETVATSFPTF
+743 ILGTETVATSFPTF
-757 TEFATQAGLKLEVS
+757 TELTTQAGLEIAVS
-771 EM
+771 E